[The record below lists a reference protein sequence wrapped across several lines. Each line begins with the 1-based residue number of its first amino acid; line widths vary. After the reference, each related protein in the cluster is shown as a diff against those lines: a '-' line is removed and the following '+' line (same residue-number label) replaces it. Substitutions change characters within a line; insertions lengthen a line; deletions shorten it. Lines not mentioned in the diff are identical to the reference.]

1 MNELKAQYVIRRAID
16 EKDLPLLS
24 EYEGLQIEQE
34 VMDIIHQKQEE
45 FWMLVEQH
53 ELIKNTAEMD
63 VEERND
69 ILADMFDDEAI
80 RLLTIYHLD
89 QGNL

>member
-34 VMDIIHQKQEE
+34 VMDIIHQKQDE

-53 ELIKNTAEMD
+53 QLVKNAAEMD

-80 RLLTIYHLD
+80 RLLCQYHLD

>member
-34 VMDIIHQKQEE
+34 VMDIIHQKQDE

-53 ELIKNTAEMD
+53 QLVKNAAEMD